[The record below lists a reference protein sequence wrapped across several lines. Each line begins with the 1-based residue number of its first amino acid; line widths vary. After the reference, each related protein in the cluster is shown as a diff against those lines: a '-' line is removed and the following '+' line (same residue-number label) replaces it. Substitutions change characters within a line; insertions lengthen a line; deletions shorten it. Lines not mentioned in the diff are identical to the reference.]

1 MIKIG
6 LLVVYLLI
14 GLYIFKKS
22 DEDSDYIIIEEDL
35 RAMNIMD
42 MEIERWTRFVY
53 IFAGVLFT
61 LGWPVFLIM
70 WLIDTLKGIFNDG
83 EY

>member
-6 LLVVYLLI
+6 LLVGYLLI
-14 GLYIFKKS
+14 GLYIFKKT
-22 DEDSDYIIIEEDL
+22 DDDFDDIITEDGL
-35 RAMNIMD
+35 RAMNVSD
-42 MEIERWTRFVY
+42 VDSYKRFVY
-53 IFAGVLFT
+53 IFVGVVIT

-70 WLIDTLKGIFNDG
+70 WLINTLKEAFNDG

>member
-6 LLVVYLLI
+6 LLVGYLLI

-22 DEDSDYIIIEEDL
+22 DEDSDYIIIEEYL
-35 RAMNIMD
+35 RAMNITD
-42 MEIERWTRFVY
+42 DIERWTRFVY
-53 IFAGVLFT
+53 IFVGVVIT

-70 WLIDTLKGIFNDG
+70 WLIDTLKGIFNNG

>member
-6 LLVVYLLI
+6 LLVGYLLI

-35 RAMNIMD
+35 RAMNITD
-42 MEIERWTRFVY
+42 DIDRWTRFVY
-53 IFAGVLFT
+53 IFAGVVLT
-61 LGWPVFLIM
+61 LGWPVLLIM
-70 WLIDTLKGIFNDG
+70 WLIDTLKGIFNNG

>member
-6 LLVVYLLI
+6 LLVGYLLI

-22 DEDSDYIIIEEDL
+22 DDFDDIIIEEEL
-35 RAMNIMD
+35 RAMNITD
-42 MEIERWTRFVY
+42 DIDRLTQFVY
-53 IFAGVLFT
+53 IFAGVVLT

-70 WLIDTLKGIFNDG
+70 WLIDTLKGIFNNG

>member
-6 LLVVYLLI
+6 LLVGYLLI
-14 GLYIFKKS
+14 GSYVFKKS
-22 DEDSDYIIIEEDL
+22 DDDSDDIIIEEGL
-35 RAMNIMD
+35 RAMNVSD
-42 MEIERWTRFVY
+42 VDSYKRFVY
-53 IFAGVLFT
+53 IFVGVVIT

-70 WLIDTLKGIFNDG
+70 WLINTLKEAFNDG

>member
-6 LLVVYLLI
+6 LLVGYLLI
-14 GLYIFKKS
+14 GLYTFKKS
-22 DEDSDYIIIEEDL
+22 DEDSDHIIIEEEL
-35 RAMNIMD
+35 RAMNITD
-42 MEIERWTRFVY
+42 DIDRWTRFVY
-53 IFAGVLFT
+53 IFAGVLVT

-70 WLIDTLKGIFNDG
+70 WLIDTLKGIFNNG